1 MFENFGG
8 RAEMRDRA
16 TNLEREV
23 ACKAEELALY
33 QRAFAKIM
41 TVLDRARAG
50 DLEARVEDWDE
61 YGHLSDGMSNL
72 NRVLDLSDAFVR
84 EATGSLDAASSS
96 QFYRKFLPTGM
107 TGSFG
112 SGAETINK
120 TISSMEAA
128 IAREEANLKR
138 ITDAFASSVGGL
150 ITGLLEAADKVDVV
164 AGTMKT
170 VARENQSLA
179 GAVAAAAEQA
189 SANVQTVA
197 SAAEELT
204 ASVEEIARQVQAS
217 SEQAGAA
224 SSEADGASHT
234 IETLQEASDTI
245 GKVVGLINEIADQT
259 NLLAL
264 NATIEAARAGDAGK
278 GFAVVASEVKS
289 LAKQTATATEDISH
303 QVDAIQG
310 NTSSTVKAVS
320 GIATTIRS
328 LNEIAAAIASAT
340 EEQSAATNEISRNIQ
355 EASAGT
361 KDVSLNIGKVNAAA
375 TQTLESADQL
385 SDAAT
390 ELGRLSRDL
399 KKRSDSFLNELR
411 N

>member
-8 RAEMRDRA
+8 RAELRSRIA
-16 TNLEREV
+16 ELEKDV
-23 ACKAEELALY
+23 AEQAQALELY
-33 QRAFAKIM
+33 ERAFSKIM
-41 TVLDRARAG
+41 AVLEEAQAG
-50 DLEARVEDWDE
+50 HLEARVEDWDR
-61 YGHLSDGMSNL
+61 YGDLSDGMSRL

-84 EATGSLDAASSS
+84 EAAGSLEAASGECY
-96 QFYRKFLPTGM
+96 YRKFLPTGM
-107 TGSFG
+107 MGSFG
-112 SGAETINK
+112 DGAKTINA
-120 TISSMEAA
+120 TIAA
-128 IAREEANLKR
+128 MDAAGEREEANLAR
-138 ITDAFASSVGGL
+138 ITDAFERSVGGL
-150 ITGLLEAADKVDVV
+150 ISGLMQAADKVDEV
-164 AGTMKT
+164 AGTMKK

-217 SEQAGAA
+217 SRQAGAA
-224 SSEADGASHT
+224 TDEAEGASNT

-264 NATIEAARAGDAGK
+264 NATIEAARAGEAGK

-303 QVDAIQG
+303 QVEAIQG
-310 NTSSTVKAVS
+310 NTGSTVKAVS
-320 GIATTIRS
+320 GIAKTIRS
-328 LNEIAAAIASAT
+328 LNEIAATIASAT

-361 KDVSLNIGKVNAAA
+361 QDVSLNIGKVNAAA
-375 TQTLESADQL
+375 TQTLASVDELSA
-385 SDAAT
+385 AAT

-399 KKRSDSFLNELR
+399 KRQAEGFVKELR
-411 N
+411 K

>member
-23 ACKAEELALY
+23 ARKTEELALY
-33 QRAFAKIM
+33 ERAFAKVM
-41 TVLDRARAG
+41 AVLDRARAG

-61 YGHLSDGMSNL
+61 YGHLSEGMSNL

-84 EATGSLDAASSS
+84 EATGSLDAASSNH
-96 QFYRKFLPTGM
+96 FYRKFLPTGM

-112 SGAETINK
+112 SGAETINN
-120 TISSMEAA
+120 TISAMEAA
-128 IAREEANLKR
+128 IMREEANLKR
-138 ITDAFASSVGGL
+138 ITDAFESSVGGL
-150 ITGLLEAADKVDVV
+150 ITGLLEAADRVNVV
-164 AGTMKT
+164 ADSMKT

-217 SEQAGAA
+217 SEQAGTA

-289 LAKQTATATEDISH
+289 LAQQTATATEDISH

-340 EEQSAATNEISRNIQ
+340 EEQAAATNEISRNIQ

-361 KDVSLNIGKVNAAA
+361 QDVSLNIGKVNTAA
-375 TQTLESADQL
+375 TQTLESVDQL
-385 SDAAT
+385 SGAAG

-399 KKRSDSFLNELR
+399 KKQADSFLQELR
-411 N
+411 S